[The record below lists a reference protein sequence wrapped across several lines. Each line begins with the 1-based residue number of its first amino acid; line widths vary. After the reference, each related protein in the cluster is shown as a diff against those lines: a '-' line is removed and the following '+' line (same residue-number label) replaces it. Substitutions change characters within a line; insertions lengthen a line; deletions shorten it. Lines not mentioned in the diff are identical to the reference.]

1 MMFRIYI
8 NNQVFYFLFIIINL
22 VKKINDVKNISDV
35 SEEYDAE
42 NYRLQAIKDLE
53 EEILQKSNK

>member
-1 MMFRIYI
+1 MMFRTYI
-8 NNQVFYFLFIIINL
+8 SNQVYYFLFIIINL

-53 EEILQKSNK
+53 EEIL